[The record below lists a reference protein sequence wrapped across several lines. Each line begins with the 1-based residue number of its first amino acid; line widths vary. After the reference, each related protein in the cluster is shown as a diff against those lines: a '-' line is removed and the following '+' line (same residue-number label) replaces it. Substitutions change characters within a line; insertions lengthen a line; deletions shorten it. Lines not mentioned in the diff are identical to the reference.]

1 MFERRSPRRLSGAR
15 RATVVVLAVL
25 SALPFMGVGDGA
37 AASTGSQRT
46 KCQAPTRERFLISGR
61 VHACGISL
69 LDGAHHR
76 VRLLSYEVLKMYG
89 GQGDVIPQCGHWVA
103 PSTDLAGHL
112 RGWGM
117 NSVQILLSWANLEPT
132 RPTLSPTG
140 GVIHHWDQQYLG
152 ALDLAIKQFHNHG
165 IAVVLS
171 LGQSGWSPAFNLP
184 EPGGQAQRCGVG
196 MPTWLY
202 PHGGG
207 TRARIAAERRF
218 FAGTDG
224 VQAKFRGVWRML
236 ARRYQRNPAVVG
248 AEMLFEAYTLVS
260 VQRMSP
266 ETVNLA
272 GFYEKLGRAIHD
284 VNPRLLTIY
293 ADWQSLGGSYFAITR
308 KPRLTNA
315 AYSYEFYGSGWTAK
329 VRARFERYHQRSVG
343 WNVPAWIDEFDA
355 FGYGR
360 RTNPDITVDP
370 HWKRDTLAL
379 LAKAKTERIGWSFLG
394 PMDDALVGVLR
405 QGH

>member
-25 SALPFMGVGDGA
+25 SAFPFMGVGDGA

-61 VHACGISL
+61 VHPCGISL

-152 ALDLAIKQFHNHG
+152 ALDLAIKQFHDHG

-184 EPGGQAQRCGVG
+184 EDNGQVQRCGVG
-196 MPTWLY
+196 MPKWLY
-202 PHGGG
+202 PYGGG
-207 TRARIAAERRF
+207 TRARVAAERRF

-293 ADWQSLGGSYFAITR
+293 ADWQSFGGGYFAITR

-329 VRARFERYHQRSVG
+329 VRARFERYHQRSAS

-360 RTNPDITVDP
+360 RLNPDITVDP

-405 QGH
+405 QAH